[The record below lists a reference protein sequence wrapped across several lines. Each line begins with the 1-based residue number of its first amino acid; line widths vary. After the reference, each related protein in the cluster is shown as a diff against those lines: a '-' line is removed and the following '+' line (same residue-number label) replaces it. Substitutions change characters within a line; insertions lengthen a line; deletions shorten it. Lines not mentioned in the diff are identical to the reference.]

1 MQRPQDSNG
10 LGLAE
15 WGPRSLPRPGPAV
28 GTSAKRQAAR
38 PAQMQRQVQPGASRS
53 ALSSGSPVD
62 SEESLKGWRR
72 GGASETDW

>member
-28 GTSAKRQAAR
+28 DTSAKRQAAR
-38 PAQMQRQVQPGASRS
+38 PAQTRRQVQPGASRS